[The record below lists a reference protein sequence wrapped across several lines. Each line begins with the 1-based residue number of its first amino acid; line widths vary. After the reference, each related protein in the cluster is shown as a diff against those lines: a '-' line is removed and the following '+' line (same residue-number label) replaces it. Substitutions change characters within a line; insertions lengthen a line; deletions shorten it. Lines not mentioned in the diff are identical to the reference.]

1 MNSPARFCRR
11 HRHQI
16 YLILFLVVTLSGYVL
31 FRSNHPG
38 RDNLNKNDPSSRNFV
53 QNAEKFVGG
62 EKLLSRQKRGAN
74 SFYLEVVQSDPKIH
88 HISKRGTGDGDQ
100 NISML
105 LFSSWTRQGGTVSKG
120 RVYRNIIRNW
130 NSFQPAIQPLVFTS
144 DHDVFEEAV
153 QNQWMALP
161 EKSNRE
167 CAGPPLLPHMFVD
180 AKMRVDDAFLY
191 GFSNA
196 DILFSDNLLRTIKFL
211 ETSPDLRNKSFM
223 VIGRR
228 TNFDFHLHAAE
239 FISKD
244 DIDKLVSQTEQVQKS
259 SDYFFTTKDFPW
271 DKVAPLSIGRPAF
284 CRWVMSYAHKIGAI
298 VIDATITI
306 SALHLTTEDG
316 NKSSWHLVGNGVHC
330 NEDVIESF
338 PEKVIL
344 GLGWVECATYE
355 TYFDDKGE
363 VKLRTRTVQDPEC
376 PKPYKADQKPVT
388 HDWRNV

>member
-1 MNSPARFCRR
+1 MNVIKRFWRR
-11 HRHQI
+11 HKNQI
-16 YLILFLVVTLSGYVL
+16 CLVLFLMATVSGYVL
-31 FRSNHPG
+31 FKTNHLAASDLNPRGSSNREL
-38 RDNLNKNDPSSRNFV
+38 RDGDVFV
-53 QNAEKFVGG
+53 NGQR
-62 EKLLSRQKRGAN
+62 LLSRQKRNA
-74 SFYLEVVQSDPKIH
+74 FDLEIVQSDPKIH
-88 HISKRGTGDGDQ
+88 HIVKRSDRPKDAQ

-105 LFSSWTRQGGTVSKG
+105 LFSSWTRRGGTVSKG

-130 NSFQPAIQPLVFTS
+130 NTFQPAIQPLVFTS

-153 QNQWMALP
+153 KNQWQALP
-161 EKSNRE
+161 EKSNRK
-167 CAGPPLLPHMFVD
+167 CAGPPLMPHMYVD
-180 AKMRVDDAFLY
+180 AKKHVNDAFIY

-196 DILFSDNLLRTIKFL
+196 DILFSDNLLTTIKFI
-211 ETSPDLRNKSFM
+211 ETSEDLKNKSFM
-223 VIGRR
+223 IIGRR
-228 TNFDFHLHAAE
+228 TNFDFHLHPAE
-239 FISKD
+239 FISKT
-244 DIDKLVSQTEQVQKS
+244 DINKLVSEREQVQKS
-259 SDYFFTTKDFPW
+259 SDYFFTNADFPW

-316 NKSSWHLVGNGVHC
+316 NRSSWHLTGNGVHC

-355 TYFDDKGE
+355 TYFDEKSE
-363 VKLRTRTVQDPEC
+363 VQLRTRKVQDPEC
-376 PKPYKADQKPVT
+376 PKPYRADEKPVE

>member
-1 MNSPARFCRR
+1 MNGVKRFWRR
-11 HRHQI
+11 HKNQI
-16 YLILFLVVTLSGYVL
+16 CLVFFLVATVSGYVL
-31 FRSNHPG
+31 IKTNHLTS
-38 RDNLNKNDPSSRNFV
+38 DHLNSYDSSNKNLVRDSEIYVN
-53 QNAEKFVGG
+53 G
-62 EKLLSRQKRGAN
+62 ERLLSRQKREGK
-74 SFYLEVVQSDPKIH
+74 SFDLEVVQSDPSIH
-88 HISKRGTGDGDQ
+88 HIVKRSARKDAQ
-100 NISML
+100 NVSML
-105 LFSSWTRQGGTVSKG
+105 LFSSWTRHGGTVSKG

-144 DHDVFEEAV
+144 DRDVFEEAV
-153 QNQWMALP
+153 QNQWHALP
-161 EKSNRE
+161 EKSNRK
-167 CAGPPLLPHMFVD
+167 CAGPPLLPHMYVD
-180 AKMRVDDAFLY
+180 AKMHVEDAFIY

-196 DILFSDNLLRTIKFL
+196 DILFSDNLLGTIKFL
-211 ETSPDLRNKSFM
+211 ETSPDLKNKSFM

-228 TNFDFHLHAAE
+228 TNFDFHLHPAE
-239 FISKD
+239 FISKA
-244 DIDKLVSQTEQVQKS
+244 DIDKFVSEREQVQKS
-259 SDYFFTTKDFPW
+259 SDYFFTTADFPW

-316 NKSSWHLVGNGVHC
+316 NRSSWHLTGNGVHC

-363 VKLRTRTVQDPEC
+363 VKLRTRKVQDPEC
-376 PKPYKADQKPVT
+376 PKPYRADQKPVE
-388 HDWRNV
+388 HDWRNI